1 LILCPCESKKEDSQ
15 AHHGKRKARSA
26 SFATLT
32 APKNNEKVRE
42 RFWLKT
48 DSFFLFLQ
56 GALKS
61 AAADPEKMSGKRENM
76 KKCTKIKP
84 IFL

>member
-1 LILCPCESKKEDSQ
+1 MAGAP
-15 AHHGKRKARSA
+15 SA
-26 SFATLT
+26 SFAPLT
-32 APKNNEKVRE
+32 APKNNGKVRE

-48 DSFFLFLQ
+48 DSFSLFFQ

-61 AAADPEKMSGKRENM
+61 AAADPEKMRGKRENM

-84 IFL
+84 ILL